1 MGWFCVVLGG
11 GRTGRHAYAHYG
23 NYNQLLSSYCM
34 HLACMLSLQPLD
46 FLQDRIAVCHHDTL
60 QTALHALPAAWNA
73 CPGSPSGEFLVIP
86 QVPTSSGKSSLAPK
100 ATPGSRFSVPIGPC
114 SRPSWCLLKLQA
126 YRFCVNTCSKRGSLL
141 LCGAQG
147 RTLATAASLSAAP
160 ALWQPRSRYLFSE

>member
-1 MGWFCVVLGG
+1 MDTTHGEEQRSTDLLRKECGECSLCDNARAGGQVGKRVGWFCVVLGG
-11 GRTGRHAYAHYG
+11 GRTGRHAYAHYS

-46 FLQDRIAVCHHDTL
+46 FLQDGIAVCHHDTL

-86 QVPTSSGKSSLAPK
+86 LVPTSSGKSSLAPK

-114 SRPSWCLLKLQA
+114 SRPSWCLL
-126 YRFCVNTCSKRGSLL
+126 
-141 LCGAQG
+141 
-147 RTLATAASLSAAP
+147 
-160 ALWQPRSRYLFSE
+160 